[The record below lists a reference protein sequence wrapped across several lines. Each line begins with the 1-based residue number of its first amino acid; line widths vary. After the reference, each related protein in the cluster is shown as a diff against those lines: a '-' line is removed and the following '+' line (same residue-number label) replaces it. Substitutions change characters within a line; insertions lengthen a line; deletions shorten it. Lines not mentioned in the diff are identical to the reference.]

1 MGIFDKLFG
10 NKNEDDKLV
19 ILTVLGELV
28 SQSDGNMDKTELDWI
43 SEYIS
48 SQENMTETRFNT
60 IMKRAREEGLSI
72 LNKIQKMNEDDKLE
86 ILNFMVGVAE
96 SDGYFHGSEAMSIAG
111 FSTFLGFD
119 AIKILE
125 DIQSKFDIDEDELE
139 AAAENMKNYM
149 KNNNIGS

>member
-1 MGIFDKLFG
+1 M
-10 NKNEDDKLV
+10 E
-19 ILTVLGELV
+19 
-28 SQSDGNMDKTELDWI
+28 
-43 SEYIS
+43 
-48 SQENMTETRFNT
+48 
-60 IMKRAREEGLSI
+60 RAREEGLSI

-86 ILNFMVGVAE
+86 ILNFMVGVTE

-139 AAAENMKNYM
+139 AAAENMKSYM
-149 KNNNIGS
+149 KNNNIWS